1 MLDGHGS
8 RPRKG
13 LSDARGLRYTS
24 PERGGDIVT
33 TKVDTIYAPDASMI
47 AERPVFL
54 ERVPGGFPSPAD
66 DYLEGKLDLNQ
77 YLVKHPAAT
86 IFVRVT
92 GDSMIGAGIHSGD
105 LLIVDRSLEP
115 KDGNVVIAVLDGEL
129 TVKRLSMREGKP
141 VLLPDN
147 DQYQPVEVSEHA
159 TFEVWGVTTNVI
171 HQL

>member
-1 MLDGHGS
+1 
-8 RPRKG
+8 
-13 LSDARGLRYTS
+13 
-24 PERGGDIVT
+24 VT
-33 TKVDTIYAPDASMI
+33 VKVEVICTPDPSTTI
-47 AERPVFL
+47 ERPVFL
-54 ERVPGGFPSPAD
+54 ARVSGGFPSPAD

-86 IFVRVT
+86 FFVRVT

-141 VLLPDN
+141 VLLPEN
-147 DQYQPVEVSEHA
+147 DQYPPVEVGEHA
-159 TFEVWGVTTNVI
+159 AFEVWGVVTHVI
-171 HQL
+171 HEL